1 MTVSEELHTLT
12 LSISHDL
19 RAPLRAV
26 DGFARE
32 LQLDAGSALSE
43 RGLHYVDR
51 IRTTS
56 ARMSA
61 TIDAL
66 FKLVHATDSA
76 FESAHVDLTAIAHA
90 SATDLVETHPTR
102 DLDFDIQEGLTA
114 HGDPHLLRVV
124 LDNLLGNAVKFSARN
139 PAPRI
144 ELRESRSVYSV
155 RDNGVGFDPRFAS
168 RLFLPFQRLHPASEY
183 EGSGIGLTIVRRIVE
198 RHGGAV
204 WAETG
209 HDRNDGGSGA
219 TFSFTLAG
227 DANATSVR

>member
-1 MTVSEELHTLT
+1 MTVSEELHTIT

-51 IRTTS
+51 IRAAS

-66 FKLVHATDSA
+66 FKLVHATDSS
-76 FESAHVDLTAIAHA
+76 FTSESVDLSTIARAAAADLTDIYAPRTLHF
-90 SATDLVETHPTR
+90 SIEDGLEAT
-102 DLDFDIQEGLTA
+102 
-114 HGDPHLLRVV
+114 GDPHLLRLV
-124 LDNLLGNAVKFSARN
+124 LDNLLGNAVKFSAH
-139 PAPRI
+139 AAEARI
-144 ELRESRSVYSV
+144 ELGKADGAYFV
-155 RDNGVGFDPRFAS
+155 RDNGVGFDARFAS
-168 RLFLPFQRLHPASEY
+168 RLFLPFQRLHPAHEY
-183 EGSGIGLTIVRRIVE
+183 EGSGIGLSIVSRIVE
-198 RHGGAV
+198 RHRGRV

-209 HDRNDGGSGA
+209 DHGGA
-219 TFSFTLAG
+219 TFFFTLAE
-227 DANATSVR
+227 DVHETPVR